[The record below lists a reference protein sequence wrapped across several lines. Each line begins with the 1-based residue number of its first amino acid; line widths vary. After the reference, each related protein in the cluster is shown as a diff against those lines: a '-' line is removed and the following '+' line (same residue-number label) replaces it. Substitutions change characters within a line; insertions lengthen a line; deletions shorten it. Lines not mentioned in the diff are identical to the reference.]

1 MGARVLR
8 SDPRGEYGNAE
19 VKVKYVRRKDFDP
32 ENRIVHI
39 RTSKNEM
46 SKRVIPL
53 NDSAFEE
60 VERMI
65 RRADLLG
72 HTEPDALPVVC
83 QPASPVGPVEAGGQL
98 VHGLAGAA

>member
-8 SDPRGEYGNAE
+8 SDPRGEYGNAG
-19 VKVKYVRRKDFDP
+19 VKVKHVRRKDFDP

-39 RTSKNEM
+39 RTSKNGM

-72 HTEPDALPVVC
+72 HTEPPLDLWC
-83 QPASPVGPVEAGGQL
+83 ASHHHLL
-98 VHGLAGAA
+98 VPS